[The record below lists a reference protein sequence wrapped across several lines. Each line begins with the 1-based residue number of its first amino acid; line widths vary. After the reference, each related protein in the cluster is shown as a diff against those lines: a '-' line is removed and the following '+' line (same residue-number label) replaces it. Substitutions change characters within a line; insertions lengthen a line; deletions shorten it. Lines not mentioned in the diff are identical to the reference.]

1 MRIKRSTQRHQF
13 TQGQKKGNAYKGIL
27 PALLITTLSG
37 NPGWDGM
44 PRFIALWLM
53 CFSDTVFYRLK
64 VCDNPVLSKSI
75 SNTFPT
81 AFAHFRSLG
90 HISVILAIFQTFS
103 LLLYLLRSSVTSDL
117 WCYYDSL
124 KAQMMAWIVLA
135 IKDFEVKV
143 FTMWKSKK

>member
-13 TQGQKKGNAYKGIL
+13 TQGQKKGNVLQRNITSIAD
-27 PALLITTLSG
+27 TTLNG
-37 NPGWDGM
+37 NPGWDDM
-44 PRFIALWLM
+44 PRFIAVCLM

-64 VCDNPVLSKSI
+64 VCDNLVFSKSI

-90 HISVILAIFQTFS
+90 HISVILAIYQTFS
-103 LLLYLLRSSVTSDL
+103 LLLYLLWSSVTSDL

-135 IKDFEVKV
+135 IKYF
-143 FTMWKSKK
+143 